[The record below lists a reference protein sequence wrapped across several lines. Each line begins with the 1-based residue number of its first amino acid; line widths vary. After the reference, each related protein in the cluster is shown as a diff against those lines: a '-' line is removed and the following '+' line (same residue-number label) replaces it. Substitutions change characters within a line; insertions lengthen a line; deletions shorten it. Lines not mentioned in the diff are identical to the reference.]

1 MDAWRGGLLALEAWA
16 RWRRV
21 GEAVTIWR
29 VRAVARWWPCPR
41 GPSPCVAVRRRVLGA
56 FLLAVPPVLVAR
68 GAAWRVAWRV
78 QALGAAGLKR
88 GAGLKIRV
96 GRPAAGS
103 ATWRH
108 VLVRL
113 HTRFV
118 RCALLTLTY
127 TTLLTY
133 TSTNWHKLDP

>member
-78 QALGAAGLKR
+78 QALGAAALKR

-96 GRPAAGS
+96 GRPAVGS
-103 ATWRH
+103 ATCWYGS
-108 VLVRL
+108 
-113 HTRFV
+113 TRFV
-118 RCALLTLTY
+118 RCALLEHKHEPSQTLDR
-127 TTLLTY
+127 
-133 TSTNWHKLDP
+133 K